1 MLEVNLGAGN
11 GRSIAGHITNRGVFT
26 VEAGVTL
33 NINAAATAPAFRNGR
48 RYGDEALPLGP
59 DWGGPLFLSQYP
71 FLSIDPRGLCDAYA
85 DYLKQNGFDVTVVDD
100 KEFVARSVAA
110 GVPEQGV
117 GCHLAMIDG
126 YAVSGL
132 VPVEIINRLVQERPE
147 ITGITLPGMPANAPG
162 MAPEKTGTLKVYAFG
177 DAGISVYSDE

>member
-1 MLEVNLGAGN
+1 MNPSDLTRRKAIFAL
-11 GRSIAGHITNRGVFT
+11 S
-26 VEAGVTL
+26 
-33 NINAAATAPAFRNGR
+33 ATALSATALSAALCPL
-48 RYGDEALPLGP
+48 ALPARAAQTEGAIHILK
-59 DWGGPLFLSQYP
+59 
-71 FLSIDPRGLCDAYA
+71 DPGCGCCDAYA